1 MRSAEQH
8 RLPAQHDPGLAVIE
22 HAVGDT
28 GLHCFVL
35 YIGQEWPLRR
45 DLGRIKGLRDL
56 LAGAGDHRVRGIEDR
71 LGRAVIALKRDD
83 RGGWGEMVGKVE
95 NIPNG
100 CRAVRI
106 DRQASAL
113 AGKAGSRSGQ
123 AEFAALKVEQIRR
136 IGAIENGE
144 GRVEPDRRG
153 VEA

>member
-71 LGRAVIALKRDD
+71 LGRAVTALKRDD

-100 CRAVRI
+100 CALCV
-106 DRQASAL
+106 ASA
-113 AGKAGSRSGQ
+113 Q
-123 AEFAALKVEQIRR
+123 VP
-136 IGAIENGE
+136 GAQ
-144 GRVEPDRRG
+144 
-153 VEA
+153 